1 MTIIVKK
8 IKGKWQRWE
17 GEAHVNARKA
27 ADLVE
32 RGVWSEADLAPYDVS
47 LAVPFE
53 VPEGQLLKPLGAE
66 TFEEIDGIPHQVLE
80 TMDLPRRMVRKS
92 VVLSRLT
99 DQQIEAAIGL
109 LTASQAER
117 WRASDRPMVYFDDP
131 ETVAIVQA
139 VGADP
144 DVVMREGDEP

>member
-1 MTIIVKK
+1 MAIIVKK
-8 IKGKWQRWE
+8 INGVWQRWQ

-32 RGVWSEADLAPYDVS
+32 RGVWSEADLAPYGVS

-53 VPEGQLLKPLGAE
+53 VPEGQMLKPLGAE

-80 TMDLPRRMVRKS
+80 TMDPPRRMVRKS

-117 WRASDRPMVYFDDP
+117 WRASDRPAVYFDDP
-131 ETVAIVQA
+131 ETVAILQA

-144 DVVMREGDEP
+144 EVVMREGDEP